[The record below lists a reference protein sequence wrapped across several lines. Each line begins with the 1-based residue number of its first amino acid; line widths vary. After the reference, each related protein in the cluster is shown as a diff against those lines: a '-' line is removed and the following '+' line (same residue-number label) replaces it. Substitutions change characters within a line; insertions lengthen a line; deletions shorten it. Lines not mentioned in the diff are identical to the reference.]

1 MDFCGFGGHCWI
13 ICNCLSYVDQVKI
26 REGINRGI
34 PLFDKQVIATPL
46 ATVVEEQIAETASV
60 SPPVSAIEKVIEV
73 AITPVEAIQK
83 TFDDVLNKRS
93 D

>member
-1 MDFCGFGGHCWI
+1 M
-13 ICNCLSYVDQVKI
+13 
-26 REGINRGI
+26 
-34 PLFDKQVIATPL
+34 
-46 ATVVEEQIAETASV
+46 VEEQIAETASV